1 MGPPIPRQ
9 VKNIIYNVHSF
20 FLRRKGDKECM
31 EHKYNMNINKLV
43 AEATGVSART
53 VMRIVAEGNSSLQT
67 SEIAKF
73 SSPRKTKEIKKRIQ
87 IDDFDMGVIRR
98 KIHQFYTSDKKI
110 PSIRKLLAVLKED
123 GIVNCGCTYLRQL
136 LHKMGYL
143 FKKCKSKRHIL
154 IERPSIAEWR
164 VRYLRAI
171 RKHRNENRNIYY
183 LDETYVNSSHT
194 SNMCWQSE
202 SEPGIYA
209 DIGKGR
215 RLVIV
220 HGGSRD
226 GLVNGALTIFKSD
239 SKCGDYHGDM
249 NATNF
254 HNWVSHKLK
263 NKLAPNSVVVM
274 DNASY
279 HCVQV
284 KKKPTMSSLKRDM
297 QDWLRE
303 RNVEFTP
310 DNTKSQSEKI
320 YVIDEILK
328 ASGHIVLRLPP
339 YHPDLNPIELVW
351 ADIKNNLA
359 TNYINT
365 SLDDKIPIITKLFSE
380 FTPGRWQKCDDH
392 VQKIENQYW
401 DHDMR
406 FDNVI
411 DELIINLG
419 NDSDSEED
427 MEIEDMYSN
436 EEEEED
442 MD

>member
-20 FLRRKGDKECM
+20 FLRRKGDKESM
-31 EHKYNMNINKLV
+31 EHKYDMNINKLV

-73 SSPRKTKEIKKRIQ
+73 SCPRKPKEIKKRIQ

-164 VRYLRAI
+164 VR
-171 RKHRNENRNIYY
+171 
-183 LDETYVNSSHT
+183 
-194 SNMCWQSE
+194 
-202 SEPGIYA
+202 
-209 DIGKGR
+209 
-215 RLVIV
+215 
-220 HGGSRD
+220 
-226 GLVNGALTIFKSD
+226 
-239 SKCGDYHGDM
+239 
-249 NATNF
+249 
-254 HNWVSHKLK
+254 
-263 NKLAPNSVVVM
+263 
-274 DNASY
+274 
-279 HCVQV
+279 
-284 KKKPTMSSLKRDM
+284 
-297 QDWLRE
+297 
-303 RNVEFTP
+303 
-310 DNTKSQSEKI
+310 
-320 YVIDEILK
+320 
-328 ASGHIVLRLPP
+328 
-339 YHPDLNPIELVW
+339 
-351 ADIKNNLA
+351 
-359 TNYINT
+359 
-365 SLDDKIPIITKLFSE
+365 
-380 FTPGRWQKCDDH
+380 WQKCDDH

-436 EEEEED
+436 EEEED